1 LCVADNAYRVM
12 VASDAV
18 GMGLN
23 LNIRRVIFHSVT
35 KHEGGLTGGGC
46 SRFCV
51 VTAAVRS
58 AATPDWGTF
67 PLWQG
72 ADLNLY
78 FQAAVGGV
86 CMPAAS
92 RRAAALHCCPVSLE
106 VQGAISGCRSALAC

>member
-1 LCVADNAYRVM
+1 MCSVCVADNAYRVM

-46 SRFCV
+46 SRLCV

-58 AATPDWGTF
+58 ADTAGLGVSPSCKV
-67 PLWQG
+67 LEL
-72 ADLNLY
+72 DLC
-78 FQAAVGGV
+78 FQAAVRGV
-86 CMPAAS
+86 CMPPAS
-92 RRAAALHCCPVSLE
+92 
-106 VQGAISGCRSALAC
+106 